1 MSFSFLRFYGQK
13 SRRENC
19 RGDRETGEERI
30 DGKDR
35 EESEKERDG
44 RGKEHR
50 REGPAFR
57 NETGA
62 EDGERQGEEYA
73 AAAERHGEIVPEE
86 HLRAGICRRNKAGRN
101 ENDENG
107 AFCDAEEHLVVFDV
121 KDLTGHIPGDH
132 GADAERES
140 ADGADEGEENAA
152 EGDPCEP
159 LALMGDEVRRK
170 DEDGEYVRIKSA
182 HVHPDGDR

>member
-1 MSFSFLRFYGQK
+1 M
-13 SRRENC
+13 
-19 RGDRETGEERI
+19 
-30 DGKDR
+30 
-35 EESEKERDG
+35 
-44 RGKEHR
+44 
-50 REGPAFR
+50 
-57 NETGA
+57 
-62 EDGERQGEEYA
+62 
-73 AAAERHGEIVPEE
+73 
-86 HLRAGICRRNKAGRN
+86 
-101 ENDENG
+101 
-107 AFCDAEEHLVVFDV
+107 

-182 HVHPDGDR
+182 HVHPDGDRWKAYGNGDRRGGKTSRGGFPRRGCGEHRLHVGLCAEDAYHHREKTGQGRIRTGAEKGEPRRIRKDR